1 VSAIR
6 IVANGTP
13 APQGSKKHVGGG
25 RMVEVSKNL
34 PAWRAAVEA
43 AARLAAG
50 PGWVPWDGP
59 VSVSGTVGIL
69 RPGSTKFKDFP
80 AGAPDLDKIQR
91 AIGDALEKSRLI
103 TNDARIVHWDIRK
116 VWAVGVPGA
125 DLTIREIG
133 G

>member
-1 VSAIR
+1 MSAVR
-6 IVANGTP
+6 IVADGTP

-25 RMVEVSKNL
+25 RMVEMSKKL

-43 AARLAAG
+43 AARLATG
-50 PGWVPWDGP
+50 PAWVPWDGP

-91 AIGDALEKSRLI
+91 AIGDCAG
-103 TNDARIVHWDIRK
+103 K
-116 VWAVGVPGA
+116 VPA
-125 DLTIREIG
+125 DHQ
-133 G
+133 

>member
-1 VSAIR
+1 MSAVR
-6 IVANGTP
+6 IVADGTP
-13 APQGSKKHVGGG
+13 APQGSKRHVGGG

-50 PGWVPWDGP
+50 PAWVPWDGP
-59 VSVSGTVGIL
+59 VSVSGTVAIL

-103 TNDARIVHWDIRK
+103 TNDSRICHWNIRK
-116 VWAVGVPGA
+116 VWAIGVPGM
-125 DLTIREIG
+125 DIEVRQIES
-133 G
+133 